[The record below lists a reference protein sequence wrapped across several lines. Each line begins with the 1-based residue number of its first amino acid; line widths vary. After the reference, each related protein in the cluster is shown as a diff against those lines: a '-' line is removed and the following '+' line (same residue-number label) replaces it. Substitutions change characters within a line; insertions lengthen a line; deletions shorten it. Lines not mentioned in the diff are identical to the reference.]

1 MKIENGI
8 QRLLNDNGP
17 SAELLEN
24 TVQRMKEEQW
34 ASFKDTAQPVH
45 GGGRRRLLAVGLA
58 AALVLT
64 LTVGAG
70 ATGVFTNI
78 FARFAGQDMPGLNDR
93 VVQRAEPVEIQA
105 TEMNEASPLAFQVTE
120 ASCDGRALVLG
131 IAAHC
136 TDPQYEETDTV
147 FQFHN
152 EMGKV
157 GTIEV
162 NGKRLDV
169 GAELTPAGEP
179 GLYSG
184 VLYVSLPD
192 AMGLENRETLDVT
205 VHFPYMRVL
214 QFPRGYLAGMTQET
228 RKYDQCTYSEIRT
241 DWTASFTLDVDASFR
256 TYELNAQFGGVVL
269 EKVVLGE
276 AGLECTFTIPE
287 DMDTNAVLTPLDDR
301 GEPIYPNTRRQG
313 GNWKEDGQK
322 NFTMFLAAPAKE
334 THALTFTVVDWPEEP
349 GDYYGTGKEGGAP
362 KVSTFPVLGTY
373 TLNLD

>member
-1 MKIENGI
+1 MKGEKMLDLLGQVDESLIEETMTSKPAK
-8 QRLLNDNGP
+8 RKP
-17 SAELLEN
+17 
-24 TVQRMKEEQW
+24 VRMAW
-34 ASFKDTAQPVH
+34 VAAIA
-45 GGGRRRLLAVGLA
+45 AV
-58 AALVLT
+58 LVLT

-192 AMGLENRETLDVT
+192 ALGLKDRQSLDVT
-205 VHFPYMRVL
+205 LRCPAVRVL
-214 QFPRGYLAGMTQET
+214 QFPKGTLAGTTEET
-228 RKYDQCTYSEIRT
+228 RRYDQCVYSAIQT
-241 DWTASFTLDVDASFR
+241 DWSASFTLDVDASFR
-256 TYELNAQFGGVVL
+256 TYEPNAQFGGVVL

-322 NFTMFLAAPAKE
+322 NFTMFLAAPAQE
-334 THALTFTVVDWPEEP
+334 THTLTFTVVDWPEEP
-349 GDYYGTGKEGGAP
+349 GDYYGTGE
-362 KVSTFPVLGTY
+362 VDNIPVLGTY